1 MMSSISKK
9 QVKFLSWHNYIE
21 IYIYL
26 IFYSV
31 LAISSMRPI
40 HMIVVTGETSSSQ
53 PSSQRP
59 FVTKSSSMGPLGSA
73 ANSQVAVNKLVK
85 PDLNSN
91 PVRAAA
97 VAAGAR
103 VATQSD
109 AASLL
114 KAAQAKSTVH
124 VIPAAASSKSSMPVG
139 ASSHSD
145 AHPNVHFN
153 DLAAAPF
160 STHPVVSSNGPQ
172 LALEKASSP
181 TTLPTPISG
190 ATVNISELADA
201 ELQSKQNAETTGE
214 MKILSEDVTK
224 EQVEEQGGLV
234 SGNVSSEQVQVGKA
248 ALLKPEAEF
257 KTQLDVVQSSN
268 ASLKVKMGEK
278 DMMDGD
284 KSTCLTVGK
293 DENQSAVK
301 ENGDNQSTRVKQA
314 DLPSMATDECIEN
327 FEAVSKAKC
336 CNVITAEEG

>member
-1 MMSSISKK
+1 M
-9 QVKFLSWHNYIE
+9 FLG
-21 IYIYL
+21 
-26 IFYSV
+26 
-31 LAISSMRPI
+31 
-40 HMIVVTGETSSSQ
+40 TGETSSSQ
-53 PSSQRP
+53 LQSQRP
-59 FVTKSSSMGPLGSA
+59 FATKSSSVGPLGSTV
-73 ANSQVAVNKLVK
+73 NSQVAVHKPVKL
-85 PDLNSN
+85 DFSSN

-103 VATQSD
+103 IATQSG

-190 ATVNISELADA
+190 ATVNMLSELADA

-234 SGNVSSEQVQVGKA
+234 SGNVSNEQVQVGKA